1 VGLSGG
7 FVERDLASIRLQQW
21 GRVVEAE
28 GVVPWLVVGPDGN
41 VVEPV
46 QRFLR
51 DFVARGNRAGSVR
64 SYAYGLLRW
73 WRWLAA
79 VGVDWDKAT
88 SAEVRDFVLWLGQA
102 AKPRTSP
109 RTASAATAGTVN
121 AVTRKRYLGDQYEPR
136 TVRHGNAVL
145 RSFYEFWIELGGGP
159 LAVHRGGGPV
169 RQLGQQRE
177 DAAGRQAVHRTDPV
191 PLQQPS
197 TRYTSAVVDRCA

>member
-1 VGLSGG
+1 MALSGG
-7 FVERDLASIRLQQW
+7 FVERDVASVRLPQW

-28 GVVPWLVVGPDGN
+28 GVVPWLVVDPDGSP
-41 VVEPV
+41 VEPV

-102 AKPRTSP
+102 PKPRN
-109 RTASAATAGTVN
+109 SAEDRVG
-121 AVTRKRYLGDQYEPR
+121 
-136 TVRHGNAVL
+136 RHG
-145 RSFYEFWIELGGGP
+145 RDRQ
-159 LAVHRGGGPV
+159 RGDP
-169 RQLGQQRE
+169 
-177 DAAGRQAVHRTDPV
+177 QALSR
-191 PLQQPS
+191 
-197 TRYTSAVVDRCA
+197 